1 MPQRIGSIEKNSLA
15 CEIEMQQLLTVAEV
29 AELLSVSPSL
39 VYRLK
44 DDGEIPCY
52 RIGRGAIRF
61 SHDDVEKYLAAR
73 RVGKEQKQMPSAAS
87 SLSVFKHLDPS
98 RLAVAWREKGVS

>member
-1 MPQRIGSIEKNSLA
+1 M
-15 CEIEMQQLLTVAEV
+15 QLLTVAKV

-61 SHDDVEKYLAAR
+61 SKEDVERYLAAR
-73 RVGKEQKQMPSAAS
+73 RIGKVQRPAQGMVPSTA
-87 SLSVFKHLDPS
+87 VFKHLDAS
-98 RLAVAWREKGVS
+98 RLAAAWREKGVS